1 LAALCDVTRRD
12 ILASLKSRPASVTE
26 LARPFEMSQQAISK
40 HLAYLERAGLIKKRR
55 NGRQQVCYLNPE
67 PLGEVANWVEQYR
80 QHWEEA
86 FNRLDGLLH
95 EVHQRK
101 ATRRKHS

>member
-1 LAALCDVTRRD
+1 MNRLDKTLT
-12 ILASLKSRPASVTE
+12 IHNP
-26 LARPFEMSQQAISK
+26 
-40 HLAYLERAGLIKKRR
+40 LAYLEHAGLITKRR

-67 PLGEVANWVEQYR
+67 PPREVAKWVEQYR
-80 QHWEEA
+80 QHWEEV